1 MNISKGIVAADI
13 LKTMQDLQVYGDTEG
28 FYAFSKQ
35 VKARAVELMAEERP
49 EDAADI
55 LRIYGSFFFRYEGLD
70 PAFTKSILP
79 LFPPNKEATLRHLG
93 MSKEVDDYLIHQ
105 KIDRTTFSRAK
116 EDSVYHVLKWA
127 LIKGETRFAD
137 SFVSHVAQ
145 DLLTNHPDDVSMH
158 IKASR
163 EILSTVA
170 WDCRAL
176 GPVSSTIDQAL
187 ASLINHGTASKLLA
201 EYWGRMA
208 LTGLH
213 ESMLK
218 AMKYGLIHRLKE
230 YTPDE
235 HAAILAALPVNP
247 TPEQAH
253 WITQCIPHPEL
264 EQRILF
270 DQDFDL
276 DAFIVAMK
284 DRKKTPFRSALG
296 DLTFEGV
303 SVFKT
308 WMEPDQL
315 DTSQKKSRLAKLL
328 NAVADN
334 HFNTEGSPKTSKHVR
349 EELDKQN
356 LPGTV
361 RRIMKMFKGQEL
373 EDELGL

>member
-1 MNISKGIVAADI
+1 MNTSKGIIASDV
-13 LKTMQDLQVYGDTEG
+13 LNTMRDLQASGDTEG
-28 FYAFSKQ
+28 FYAYSKL
-35 VKARAVELMAEERP
+35 VKARAIDLMAEERP
-49 EDAADI
+49 EEAADI
-55 LRIYGSFFFRYEGLD
+55 LRLYGSFFIRYEGQD

-93 MSKEVDDYLIHQ
+93 MSKEVDDYLIHH
-105 KIDRTTFSRAK
+105 KLDRTTFSRAK

-127 LIKGETRFAD
+127 LIKGEARIAE
-137 SFVSHVAQ
+137 SFVNHVAQ

-163 EILSTVA
+163 EIISTIA
-170 WDCRAL
+170 WECRAL
-176 GPVSSTIDQAL
+176 GPVSSTIDRAL
-187 ASLINHGTASKLLA
+187 SNLITHGTASKLMA
-201 EYWGRMA
+201 EYWAGMA
-208 LTGLH
+208 RTGLH

-218 AMKYGLIHRLKE
+218 AMQYGLIHRLKVHAPE
-230 YTPDE
+230 E
-235 HAAILAALPVNP
+235 HATILAALPANP

-270 DQDFDL
+270 DPDFDL

-296 DLTFEGV
+296 DLSFEGV
-303 SVFKT
+303 SVFRA
-308 WMEPDQL
+308 WMEPEQL
-315 DTSQKKSRLAKLL
+315 NTAQKKGRMAKLL

-334 HFNTEGSPKTSKHVR
+334 HFNAEGSPKTSKHVS
-349 EELDKQN
+349 EELDKQK
-356 LPGTV
+356 LPGTI
-361 RRIMKMFKGQEL
+361 RRLMMMFKGKEL